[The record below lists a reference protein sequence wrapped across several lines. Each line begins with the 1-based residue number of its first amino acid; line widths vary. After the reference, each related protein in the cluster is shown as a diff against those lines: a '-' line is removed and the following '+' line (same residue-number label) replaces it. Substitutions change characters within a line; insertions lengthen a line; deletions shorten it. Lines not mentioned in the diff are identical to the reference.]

1 MELLSYM
8 VNMFAIMFWLFRVY
22 VALMVSSG
30 SEIQFTTPG
39 LELEIT
45 VIFITL
51 ISIFMI
57 FKRNLIFAS
66 IYLGTYFAFFTY
78 GIALMNGNISTNKQL
93 LNAMVMIAGIIIA
106 LLNFLDVMFNKNRK
120 GSTKDN
126 KTDWFYATDK
136 YEREYDERADRN
148 QYKIRKKRKMR
159 KKR

>member
-30 SEIQFTTPG
+30 SEIQITTPG

-148 QYKIRKKRKMR
+148 QYKIR
-159 KKR
+159 

>member
-1 MELLSYM
+1 MELISYM

-22 VALMVSSG
+22 VALMISGG
-30 SEIQFTTPG
+30 SEIPFTTPG
-39 LELEIT
+39 IEMEIA

-57 FKRNLIFAS
+57 FRRNLIFAS

-78 GIALMNGNISTNKQL
+78 GIALMYGNISTNTQL
-93 LNAMVMIAGIIIA
+93 LNAMLMILGILIA

-136 YEREYDERADRN
+136 YEREFDERADRN
-148 QYKIRKKRKMR
+148 QYKIR
-159 KKR
+159 

>member
-78 GIALMNGNISTNKQL
+78 GIALMNGNISTNKQS

-136 YEREYDERADRN
+136 YEREFDERADRN
-148 QYKIRKKRKMR
+148 QYKIR
-159 KKR
+159 

>member
-93 LNAMVMIAGIIIA
+93 LNVMVMIAGIIIA

-148 QYKIRKKRKMR
+148 QYKIR
-159 KKR
+159 

>member
-106 LLNFLDVMFNKNRK
+106 LLNFLDVMLNKNRK

-148 QYKIRKKRKMR
+148 QYKIR
-159 KKR
+159 

>member
-57 FKRNLIFAS
+57 FKYIFRNIFC
-66 IYLGTYFAFFTY
+66 ILYIWNCINEWKY
-78 GIALMNGNISTNKQL
+78 INK
-93 LNAMVMIAGIIIA
+93 
-106 LLNFLDVMFNKNRK
+106 
-120 GSTKDN
+120 
-126 KTDWFYATDK
+126 
-136 YEREYDERADRN
+136 
-148 QYKIRKKRKMR
+148 
-159 KKR
+159 

>member
-8 VNMFAIMFWLFRVY
+8 VNMFAIMFWLFRIY

-148 QYKIRKKRKMR
+148 QYKIR
-159 KKR
+159 

>member
-126 KTDWFYATDK
+126 KTDWFYDTDK

-148 QYKIRKKRKMR
+148 QYKIR
-159 KKR
+159 

>member
-93 LNAMVMIAGIIIA
+93 LNAVVMIAGIIIA

-148 QYKIRKKRKMR
+148 QYKIR
-159 KKR
+159 

>member
-78 GIALMNGNISTNKQL
+78 GITLMNGNISTNKQL

-148 QYKIRKKRKMR
+148 QYKIR
-159 KKR
+159 

>member
-1 MELLSYM
+1 MELISYM

-22 VALMVSSG
+22 VALMISGG
-30 SEIQFTTPG
+30 SEIPFTTPG
-39 LELEIT
+39 IEMEIA

-57 FKRNLIFAS
+57 FRRNLIFAS

-136 YEREYDERADRN
+136 YEREFDERADRN
-148 QYKIRKKRKMR
+148 QYKIR
-159 KKR
+159 

>member
-1 MELLSYM
+1 MELISYM

-22 VALMVSSG
+22 VALMISG
-30 SEIQFTTPG
+30 GTEIPFTTPG
-39 LELEIT
+39 IEMEIA

-57 FKRNLIFAS
+57 FRRNLIFAS

-78 GIALMNGNISTNKQL
+78 GIALMNGNISTNTQL
-93 LNAMVMIAGIIIA
+93 LNAMLMILGILIA

-136 YEREYDERADRN
+136 YEREFDERADRN
-148 QYKIRKKRKMR
+148 QYKIR
-159 KKR
+159 